1 MVFASPSIVV
11 ELDPKVTIP
20 TKVAC
25 PFASIVIPEPTLI
38 SLKVDI
44 PTFVLT
50 FNCPNS
56 AGLPSGFLNSI
67 VDPSA
72 IS

>member
-1 MVFASPSIVV
+1 MLSIVV
-11 ELDPKVTIP
+11 DPDPKVTIP

-25 PFASIVIPEPTLI
+25 PFASMVIPEPTLI

-44 PTFVLT
+44 PTSVLM
-50 FNCPNS
+50 FNLPNS

-67 VDPSA
+67 VEPSA
-72 IS
+72 VR